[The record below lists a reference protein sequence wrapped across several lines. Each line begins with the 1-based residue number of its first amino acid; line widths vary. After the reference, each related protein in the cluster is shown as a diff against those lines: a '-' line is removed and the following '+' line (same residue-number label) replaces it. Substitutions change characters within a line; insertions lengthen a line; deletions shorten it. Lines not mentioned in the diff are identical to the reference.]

1 MADDPVAATELGRQ
15 IDRLSTAWRRE
26 IDLRVRAFGLT
37 DATWQPLL
45 YLGRL
50 GDGVR
55 QTDLAAALMIENSSL
70 VRLIDALERAGLVER
85 LEDPEDRR
93 SKRLWMTPSGRQIY
107 AQVAAVHRSLA
118 DAFVVE
124 VSAAERELC
133 YSVLDRI
140 LRAIMAHGEPDHAKT
155 GRAE

>member
-15 IDRLSTAWRRE
+15 IYRLSTAWRRE

-118 DAFVVE
+118 EAFVSE

-140 LRAIMAHGEPDHAKT
+140 LRAIAAHGEPDHAKT
-155 GRAE
+155 GES

>member
-1 MADDPVAATELGRQ
+1 MADRPIAATEFGRQ
-15 IDRLSTAWRRE
+15 IYRLSTAWRRE
-26 IDLRVRAFGLT
+26 IDHRVRGFGLT

-55 QTDLAAALMIENSSL
+55 QTDLAAALMIENPSL
-70 VRLIDALERAGLVER
+70 VRLIDVLEKAGLVER

-93 SKRLWMTPSGRQIY
+93 SKRLWMTPAGRETF
-107 AQVAAVHRSLA
+107 AKVAAVHASLA
-118 DAFVVE
+118 EAVTKE
-124 VSAAERELC
+124 VAQAELDLC

-140 LRAIMAHGEPDHAKT
+140 LRAIAAHAAHGDT
-155 GRAE
+155 G